1 MVNPV
6 AAPVT
11 TADWCAELE
20 DLATR
25 ASLMERSKE
34 VSLSDRLELATA
46 AFSRLWLAWSPA
58 VIARSCRASA
68 TLLDPVLVEPGPLDQ
83 QLAAVRAFRLEALAR
98 IGTLEQPAEIAPVL
112 PGLDDD
118 EPKPNPEPEP
128 PPAPAPIGRPRPQL
142 RPASER
148 MRRPAPEAQPPEPPK
163 PSTSPPADWW
173 DAEEVAAL
181 VGKASETIS
190 RWRREGRMGAEGS
203 GWQRCGRS
211 YYYAPQVV
219 EDLEKQLPAGLNELV
234 ADVQAP

>member
-118 EPKPNPEPEP
+118 EPMP
-128 PPAPAPIGRPRPQL
+128 PPAPPPIGRPRPQL

-163 PSTSPPADWW
+163 PSTPPPGWLVAP
-173 DAEEVAAL
+173 EVAEL
-181 VGKASETIS
+181 LDTTEVSIG
-190 RWRREGRMGAEGS
+190 RWRSAGRFGGEGEG
-203 GWQRCGRS
+203 WVKCGRS
-211 YYYAPQVV
+211 FWYAPAAV
-219 EDLEKQLPAGLNELV
+219 ESLMAGEVPAGLDELL
-234 ADVQAP
+234 AEVQAP